1 MEQPTY
7 VRRLL
12 NQKVLLII
20 GLIVSIA
27 AGLLAGFTIVDGQ
40 IQSRVTKT
48 YMAASTVLLTSPQ
61 PDIFQTEI
69 PGVSQEV
76 PTDGTAPTELV
87 VREPTPL
94 NLSQSAII
102 LAYLASSDEVVD
114 AAAAAVGG
122 FEDGDGVTAVRRTTQ
137 PAGDER
143 FGGRLELPIIDITGV
158 STSAE
163 RAEEIAAAATVA
175 FNDLVVAQQNQ
186 WEVPENIRLNLDEL
200 NAPVADEGEG
210 SNPAIPV
217 IVTTVGVFLLFIAL
231 ALLIETVRDR
241 RRRRSGLDDGQD
253 DSSVGRRRSSAPVDD
268 DTSAGVDESH
278 LDEPAP
284 ADEPTPSREP
294 VPVGA
299 SHSDENGSA
308 RSARSIRRRSRGATD
323 ERSDD
328 LRSVLVID
336 DEDDS
341 PARRP

>member
-1 MEQPTY
+1 MDQPTY

-20 GLIVSIA
+20 GLVVSVL

-40 IQSRVTKT
+40 VQSRVTKT

-69 PGVSQEV
+69 PGVTQEV

-102 LAYLASSDEVVD
+102 LAYLASSDEVID
-114 AAAAAVGG
+114 AAAQAVGG

-186 WEVPENIRLNLDEL
+186 WEVPENIRLALDEL

-231 ALLIETVRDR
+231 ALLIEAIRDR
-241 RRRRSGLDDGQD
+241 RRRRSAPDDD
-253 DSSVGRRRSSAPVDD
+253 DAPATRRRTGPVETLDTTEASSDD
-268 DTSAGVDESH
+268 DIVPAE
-278 LDEPAP
+278 EPVR
-284 ADEPTPSREP
+284 TREP

-299 SHSDENGSA
+299 ADSDEHSAPA

-328 LRSVLVID
+328 LRSVLVMDDD

-341 PARRP
+341 SARRP